1 MQDHG
6 VLELDVLHPVPVGQG
21 VMISMEYKDKSQ
33 QDNHAVVKLYKK
45 SVNNKLF
52 NLIFVKP

>member
-21 VMISMEYKDKSQ
+21 VMISMEYEDKAQ
-33 QDNHAVVKLYKK
+33 QHNHPVVKLKK
-45 SVNNKLF
+45 KNKF
-52 NLIFVKP
+52 AHKGMK